1 MAELDSELP
10 THFIIDD
17 QRLTQ
22 LDRVFISTPPWV
34 LIQWS
39 IAATVAY
46 PPEEMFAE
54 GIPDHSPVQKSF
66 APRGLMPEEDQPVP
80 AFICKQPEF

>member
-1 MAELDSELP
+1 MTELDPELP
-10 THFIIDD
+10 AHFIKYD

-54 GIPDHSPVQKSF
+54 GISDHS
-66 APRGLMPEEDQPVP
+66 L
-80 AFICKQPEF
+80 